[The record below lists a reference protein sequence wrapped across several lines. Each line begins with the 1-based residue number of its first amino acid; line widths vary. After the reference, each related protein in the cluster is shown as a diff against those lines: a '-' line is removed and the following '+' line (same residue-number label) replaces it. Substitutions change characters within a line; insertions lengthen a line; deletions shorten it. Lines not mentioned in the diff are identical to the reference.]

1 MTTENFEQEFSKGLR
16 DTLAEYTSSLDNILG
31 RHFGM
36 QIAEK
41 ELSLAMLSSRAM
53 HHVAGQ
59 SPRDPEN
66 SEEVEA
72 YKESSLW
79 MSEKFETPTKRSLLI
94 VIAFGTVVARWVESR
109 VSKQEWISAAELLS
123 SVANIHG
130 MAMAT
135 AMEIERKS
143 SNGKKG
149 AAGRRETID
158 EMIAKSMA
166 IIRSLGVEKLP
177 ASHAAEKARINGAP
191 LSYEKLVRLI
201 RSERKGDLDSK
212 TRSEDS

>member
-1 MTTENFEQEFSKGLR
+1 MAMENFETEFSKGIR
-16 DTLAEYTSSLDNILG
+16 DTLAEYMSSMDAMLD
-31 RHFGM
+31 RHFNM
-36 QIAEK
+36 SMADK
-41 ELSLAMLSSRAM
+41 ELSLFMLSHRAM
-53 HHVAGQ
+53 QQIVDQDTSA
-59 SPRDPEN
+59 PKNTD
-66 SEEVEA
+66 EA
-72 YKESSLW
+72 AAYQESSLW
-79 MSEKFETPTKRSLLI
+79 MSEKFGTPTKRALLTS
-94 VIAFGTVVARWVESR
+94 IAFGTVVAGWVESR
-109 VSKQEWISAAELLS
+109 LIQQEWTSAAALLS